1 MRTKLNSSGW
11 ETLAQSEATHC
22 LPSPQGRA
30 ERMVGNPHGQ
40 SHRREEVS
48 YGSDGDGQWGMG
60 TPVIG
65 HQEGVQG
72 TSFLQL
78 RGDLGYL

>member
-1 MRTKLNSSGW
+1 
-11 ETLAQSEATHC
+11 
-22 LPSPQGRA
+22 
-30 ERMVGNPHGQ
+30 MVGNPHGQ
-40 SHRREEVS
+40 GHRREEVC
-48 YGSDGDGQWGMG
+48 YGSDGDGRWGMG

-78 RGDLGYL
+78 RGDLGHL